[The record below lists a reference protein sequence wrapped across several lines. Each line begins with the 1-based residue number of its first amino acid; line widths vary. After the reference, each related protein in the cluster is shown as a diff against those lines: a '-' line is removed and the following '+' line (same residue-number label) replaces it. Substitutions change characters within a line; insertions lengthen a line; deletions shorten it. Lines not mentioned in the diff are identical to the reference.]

1 MKKEYE
7 LMVSDLLQWI
17 RTKTVMLDDRS
28 FPNSLP
34 GMKQLVAAFKTFRTV
49 EKPPKYQ
56 ERGAIEAHLFSLR
69 TKLMANNQ
77 RAYVPPEGKTLG
89 DIERTWTLLERA
101 EYERERYL
109 QNTLLRLE
117 QLEQLAQKFGRKAA
131 LREGYLEDTLQ
142 LAQKDD
148 LKRLETLEEAQV
160 TAQKLEALCTDVLAH
175 KPRFQA
181 LSEMAAIIERENYH
195 SKKQV
200 VFRFSIDRL
209 YHLYNAIQLLCY
221 QCFSDTV
228 LKNFIFQN

>member
-17 RTKTVMLDDRS
+17 RTKIVMLDDRS

-56 ERGAIEAHLFSLR
+56 ERGAIEAHLFNLR
-69 TKLMANNQ
+69 TKLIANNQ
-77 RAYVPPEGKTLG
+77 RAYVTPEGKTLG
-89 DIERTWTLLERA
+89 DIERTWTLLERS
-101 EYERERYL
+101 EYDRERYL

-131 LREGYLEDTLQ
+131 IREGYLEDTLW
-142 LAQKDD
+142 LVQKDD

-160 TAQKLEALCTDVLAH
+160 ASQKLEALCTDVLARE
-175 KPRFQA
+175 PRFQA
-181 LSEMAAIIERENYH
+181 LSEMADTIKRENYH
-195 SKKQV
+195 SKDQV
-200 VFRFSIDRL
+200 ISRCVDRL
-209 YHLYNAIQLLCY
+209 YNL
-221 QCFSDTV
+221 
-228 LKNFIFQN
+228 